1 MSRRATTIAALALGL
16 GLAAAPI
23 RLQGRDGAAA
33 SPIPLAEPSGQT
45 LLVSSGARADY
56 GTLGQVFLTQ
66 ANLAY
71 CGVASAV
78 MVLNSLAVAAPA
90 VPGYGPYRFW
100 TQENLFAT
108 DEARA
113 VIAPETVARQG
124 MTLQELTG
132 LLRSHGVTAQAIH
145 GDRLDLAGF
154 RALLQRSLADPGDRM
169 LVNYHRAAVGQE
181 GGGHISPLAAYHAPS
196 DRVLILDVARYRYPA
211 VWVELPQLWKGI
223 RSHDS
228 TSGRSRGLVVI
239 SRGGAPA
246 AAPHGAPPRA
256 SSRSGR

>member
-1 MSRRATTIAALALGL
+1 MSRRVATAAALVLGL
-16 GLAAAPI
+16 GLATAPA
-23 RLQGRDGAAA
+23 RLLGREGAAA

-45 LLVSSGARADY
+45 LLMSSGARADY

-78 MVLNSLAVAAPA
+78 MVLNSLVVPAPA

-100 TQENLFAT
+100 TQENIFAT
-108 DEARA
+108 ADART

-124 MTLQELTG
+124 MTLQELAG

-145 GDRLDLAGF
+145 GDRLDLARF
-154 RALLQRSLADPGDRM
+154 RALLRRSLADPGDRM

-181 GGGHISPLAAYHAPS
+181 GGGHISPLAAYHEAS
-196 DRVLILDVARYRYPA
+196 DRALILDVARYRYPA
-211 VWVELPQLWKGI
+211 VWVELPRLWEAI
-223 RSHDS
+223 RSLDS

-239 SRGGAPA
+239 SRGETPR
-246 AAPHGAPPRA
+246 PAPPRA
-256 SSRSGR
+256 SVRSGR